1 MFRLVAPSGTPIKAK
16 HIFNGLY
23 LQNRDKVL
31 MQFQEKLQ
39 EYLQVH
45 HCFLVS
51 SGRAALTL
59 ILKTLA
65 ELRPDKTEVIIP
77 GYTCFSVPSAV
88 VKAGL
93 KIVPADISMNHLGL
107 DADKLEPLINKN
119 TLAIISVHLLG
130 IPSNM
135 SEYKQLAKKHRVWL
149 IDDAAQ
155 AMGATWNNK
164 MLGTLGDIGFYSL
177 GRGKNMTTGAGG
189 IIVTDFEEIAIPLQ
203 QQIQNLPDNNI
214 INDLDILLKMVGIS
228 CFLPPRRYW
237 FAAKLPMLELGKSE
251 FSTRFRLARYPPSAA
266 GIGLALLPELT
277 QINAVRKKNAAWLN
291 VSLSHLHTNRIQT
304 ISPSLEGEPVYLR
317 YPLFFV
323 DSNDRKKIFSRM
335 VQSGIGASPLYP
347 TAITQIEGI
356 SRYFGPGQYSVP
368 VAQQVA
374 DTILTLPTHPYVTE
388 KDLDKMTQILFQ
400 RQE

>member
-1 MFRLVAPSGTPIKAK
+1 MFRLIAPSGTPIKAK

-31 MQFQEKLQ
+31 MQFQDKLK
-39 EYLQVH
+39 EYLQVN

-93 KIVPADISMNHLGL
+93 RIVPADISMNHLGL
-107 DADKLEPLINKN
+107 DTEKLEPLINKN

-155 AMGATWNNK
+155 AMGATWNHK

-177 GRGKNMTTGAGG
+177 GRGKNMTTGTGG
-189 IIVTDFEEIAIPLQ
+189 IIVTDSEEIAIPLQ
-203 QQIQNLPDNNI
+203 QQIHNLPVNNF
-214 INDLDILLKMVGIS
+214 INDLDILIKMVGIS
-228 CFLPPRRYW
+228 CCLPPRRYW

-251 FSTRFRLARYPPSAA
+251 FSTRFRLARYPSSAA
-266 GIGLALLPELT
+266 GIGLALLPELA
-277 QINAVRKKNAAWLN
+277 QINGIRKKNAAWLN
-291 VSLSHLHTNRIQT
+291 AYLSHLHTNRIQT
-304 ISPSLEGEPVYLR
+304 VSPSPEGEPIYLR
-317 YPLFFV
+317 YPLFFA
-323 DSNDRKKIFSRM
+323 DSNDRKMIFSQM

-347 TAITQIEGI
+347 TAITQIEAI
-356 SRYFGPGQYSVP
+356 SHYLGPGQYSVP
-368 VAQQVA
+368 VAQRVA

-388 KDLDKMTQILFQ
+388 KDLDKMTQILF
-400 RQE
+400 RMQE